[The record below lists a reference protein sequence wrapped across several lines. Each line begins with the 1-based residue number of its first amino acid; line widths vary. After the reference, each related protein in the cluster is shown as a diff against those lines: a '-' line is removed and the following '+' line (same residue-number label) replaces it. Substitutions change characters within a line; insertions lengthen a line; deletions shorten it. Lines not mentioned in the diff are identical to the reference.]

1 MELLSYMRLFVE
13 VARTKSFRGAAEA
26 MLKVCDAPANLCDA
40 VTGIG
45 QRHDDVVVDLRHG

>member
-26 MLKVCDAPANLCDA
+26 L
-40 VTGIG
+40 
-45 QRHDDVVVDLRHG
+45 VDSTTAASKLSNFPPMTDSFSVRTQ